1 MSTPVLDY
9 KDIEAE
15 LALFEARE
23 RERLGI
29 AAEPVKQWRD
39 LNPQTFTRSQ
49 RETTTLLHGGLTVAQ
64 DIFIGAALRGIGYK
78 FETLDTPDREALRF
92 GKEFGNR
99 GQCNP
104 TYFTVGNLVK
114 QLASLRESGIPTQEI
129 VERYAFVTA
138 GACGPCRFGTYATE
152 YRKALRDAG
161 FDGFRVLLFQQ
172 QGGLKQAT
180 GEALGLDLN
189 AKFFKGLL
197 TEILVGDVLNA
208 IGYRLRPYELNA
220 GDTDRAM
227 DRSKAHLVDAL
238 ENRKSV
244 LKAIWSCRRI
254 LGAVPVNRLRPRPKV
269 SIIGE
274 FWAMTTEGD
283 GNYQLQRF
291 LESEGAE
298 VDIQLTTAWI
308 LYMIWQ
314 VRFDTRRRMTLRHD
328 DEGKSG
334 LAGKNARRRLMVL
347 AGAEAAFRGIFWCVS
362 RLMGRSNYHL
372 PDMDEVA
379 TISHQY
385 YDNNLRGGEGH
396 MEVGKLI
403 QSVTR
408 KKAHMVVSVK
418 PFGCMP
424 SSGVSDGIQSLITA
438 KYPEAI
444 FCAVETTGDGA
455 VNVQSR
461 IQMDL
466 FKARQRAEAE
476 YRETLAAAGLDQAA
490 AERKLARTRKARTLH
505 YPEHNGLTAG
515 TGATQLLETKGRPWR
530 KMAAPSRAG
539 GKPMAPR
546 GTTTRLSDG

>member
-1 MSTPVLDY
+1 MTTPVLDY

-23 RERLGI
+23 RERLGL
-29 AAEPVKQWRD
+29 AAEPLKQWRD

-64 DIFIGAALRGIGYK
+64 DIFIGAALRGIGYR
-78 FETLDTPDREALRF
+78 FETLETPDLEALRF

-114 QLASLRESGIPTQEI
+114 HLASLRESGIPTSEI

-180 GEALGLDLN
+180 GETLGLDLN
-189 AKFFKGLL
+189 ARFFKGLL
-197 TEILVGDVLNA
+197 TGILVGDVLNA
-208 IGYRLRPYELNA
+208 IGYRLRPYEINA

-227 DRSKAHLVDAL
+227 ERCKSLLVDAL
-238 ENRKSV
+238 ENRKSL

-254 LGAVPVNRLRPRPKV
+254 LGVVPVNRLRPRPKV

-298 VDIQLTTAWI
+298 VDIQLTTSWI

-314 VRFDTRRRMTLRHD
+314 VRFDTRRRMTLRRD
-328 DEGKSG
+328 DGGKSG
-334 LAGKNARRRLMVL
+334 LAGKSPRKTLWVL
-347 AGAEAAFRGIFWCVS
+347 AGAEAALRGVFWSVS
-362 RLMGRSNYHL
+362 RLMGLSSYHL

-385 YDNNLRGGEGH
+385 YDNHLRGGEGH

-403 QSVTR
+403 QSVTK

-466 FKARQRAEAE
+466 FKARQRAETE
-476 YRETLAAAGLDQAA
+476 YRDTLVAAGLDQAT
-490 AERKLARTRKARTLH
+490 AEKELARTGKARALH
-505 YPEHNGLTAG
+505 YPEHNGITAG
-515 TGATQLLETKGRPWR
+515 TGASQLLEI
-530 KMAAPSRAG
+530 
-539 GKPMAPR
+539 
-546 GTTTRLSDG
+546 

>member
-1 MSTPVLDY
+1 MTTPVLDY

-15 LALFEARE
+15 LALFEAKE
-23 RERLGI
+23 RQRLGLE
-29 AAEPVKQWRD
+29 AAPVKQWRD

-49 RETTTLLHGGLTVAQ
+49 RATTTLLHGGLTVAQ
-64 DIFIGAALRGIGYK
+64 DIFIGAALRGIGYR
-78 FETLDTPDREALRF
+78 FETLPTPDLEALRF

-114 QLASLRESGIPTQEI
+114 HLAGLRDSGMKSDEI

-180 GEALGLDLN
+180 GDALGLDLD
-189 AKFFKGLL
+189 ARFFKGLL
-197 TEILVGDVLNA
+197 LAILLGDVLNA
-208 IGYRLRPYELNA
+208 VGYRLRPYETNQ

-227 DRSKAHLVDAL
+227 ERSKALFVDAL

-244 LKAIWSCRRI
+244 LKAIWRCRRI
-254 LGAVPVNRLRPRPKV
+254 LRSVPVNRLKPRPKV

-291 LESEGAE
+291 LEAEGAE
-298 VDIQLTTAWI
+298 VDIQLTTAWL

-314 VRFDTRRRMTLRHD
+314 VRFDTRQRMTLRRE
-328 DEGKSG
+328 DEGKMG
-334 LAGKNARRRLMVL
+334 LAGKNARKRLLVL
-347 AGAEAAFRGIFWCVS
+347 NLSEKLLRGVFWSVS
-362 RLMGRSNYHL
+362 RLMGLGNYKL
-372 PDMDEVA
+372 PDMDEIA

-385 YDNNLRGGEGH
+385 YDNHLRGGEGH

-403 QSVTR
+403 QTVTK

-466 FKARQRAEAE
+466 FKARQKAEAE
-476 YRETLAAAGLDQAA
+476 YREVLSASGWDQAA
-490 AERKLARTRKARTLH
+490 AEKRLASSRMSRSLH
-505 YPEHNGLTAG
+505 YPARNGITAG
-515 TGATQLLETKGRPWR
+515 TGAAQLLELK
-530 KMAAPSRAG
+530 
-539 GKPMAPR
+539 R
-546 GTTTRLSDG
+546 G

>member
-269 SIIGE
+269 AIIGE